1 MFWPLSKR
9 KSKERLLKQ
18 WVEHRDLSPE
28 QAQLDLLADELG
40 EKNQLADGE
49 IQRQKMRDYST
60 LLERDGTMNLP
71 VRYVVLLLSIIA
83 VLVIALSVVLTVLIT
98 RS

>member
-18 WVEHRDLSPE
+18 WVEHGDLSPE